1 MKVPLQITFRH
12 EERSDAAETRIR
24 ERAAKLDRLY
34 EDIISCRVV
43 VDVPQLRHRKGRI
56 YQVQVDITVPGREL
70 VVNREPLLNHAH
82 EDLTVAIDDAFEA
95 MERQLKEHSR
105 ALQGEVKQDVKP
117 DRGTVN
123 SLFPKE
129 GYGFIQ
135 TRDGRDIYFHR
146 NSVLDGAFDRL
157 SPGAEVRFSEEE
169 GEKGPQ
175 ASTVEMAG

>member
-1 MKVPLQITFRH
+1 MKVPLQITFRRG
-12 EERSDAAETRIR
+12 ERSDTAETRIR

-34 EDIISCRVV
+34 EDVISARVV
-43 VDVPQLRHRKGRI
+43 VDVPQMRHRKGRI
-56 YQVQVDITVPGREL
+56 YQVQVAVAVPGREL

-95 MERQLKEHSR
+95 MERRLKEHSR
-105 ALQGEVKQDVKP
+105 EIQGEIKRDVRP
-117 DRGTVN
+117 ERGTVN
-123 SLFPKE
+123 LLFPE
-129 GYGFIQ
+129 QGYGFIVTQ
-135 TRDGRDIYFHR
+135 DGRDIYFHR

-157 SPGAEVRFSEEE
+157 RPGAEVRFSEEE

>member
-12 EERSDAAETRIR
+12 GERSTAAETRIR

-34 EDIISCRVV
+34 DDIIGGRVV

-56 YQVQVDITVPGREL
+56 FQVQVDITVPGREL

-82 EDLTVAIDDAFEA
+82 EDLTVAIDDAFDA
-95 MERQLKEHSR
+95 MERQLKEHSQ
-105 ALQGEVKQDVKP
+105 ALHGAVKQDVKP
-117 DRGTVN
+117 ERGTIN
-123 SLFPKE
+123 LLFPE
-129 GYGFIQ
+129 GGYGFIR
-135 TRDGRDIYFHR
+135 TRDGRDVYFHR
-146 NSVLDGAFDRL
+146 NSVVGGTFDRL
-157 SPGAEVRFSEEE
+157 SLGVQVRFAEEE

>member
-1 MKVPLQITFRH
+1 
-12 EERSDAAETRIR
+12 
-24 ERAAKLDRLY
+24 
-34 EDIISCRVV
+34 
-43 VDVPQLRHRKGRI
+43 
-56 YQVQVDITVPGREL
+56 
-70 VVNREPLLNHAH
+70 
-82 EDLTVAIDDAFEA
+82 